1 MPTAALELCG
11 VRKRYG
17 KRVALDGL
25 DLQVPRGSVCGLV
38 GSNGAGKTTAI
49 AIAAGLVRPDA
60 GDVSLFGEGPFD
72 AGLHAGRV
80 ALMPQDSLM
89 PPHARVAELLVFY
102 ASLQGIAAAEARR
115 QTDRVLELV
124 RLSDRA
130 RSPIRS
136 LSHGMRRRVAIAQ
149 CFLGAPDLV
158 LLDEPTSGLD
168 PREVLNTREV
178 LLHRRDGQTVLISS
192 HVLNELERVC
202 DHVAFVE
209 KGKTLGQDAMDA
221 VTGRRH
227 TLAYRLRPGPIPLD
241 ALAAAL
247 PDAIFE
253 TAEGGASLVCRCK
266 GSDRTT
272 EEVNRLVLQTLIH
285 AGVGI
290 REVRLGSGLEEAYLD
305 RHGREDA
312 CIGGQRP
319 PLQSRTI
326 L

>member
-1 MPTAALELCG
+1 MTAAALEMRG
-11 VRKRYG
+11 VRKRYR
-17 KRVALDGL
+17 KRIALDGL

-60 GDVSLFGEGPFD
+60 GAVSLFGEGPFD

-89 PPHARVAELLVFY
+89 PPHARVAEMLVFY
-102 ASLQGIAAAEARR
+102 ASLQGIPAAEAHR

-149 CFLGAPDLV
+149 CFLGVPDLV

-168 PREVLNTREV
+168 PREVMNMREV
-178 LLHRRDGQTVLISS
+178 LLHRRDGQTVLVSS
-192 HVLNELERVC
+192 HVLNELEQMC

-209 KGKTLGQDAMDA
+209 KGRNTGQDAMDA

-227 TLAYRLRPGPIPLD
+227 ILTYRLRPGPIPLD

-247 PDAIFE
+247 PDAIIE
-253 TAEGGASLVCRCK
+253 ATEGGASLVCRYK
-266 GSDRTT
+266 GSERTT

-285 AGVGI
+285 AGAGI
-290 REVRLGSGLEEAYLD
+290 REVRLGSGLEKAYLD
-305 RHGREDA
+305 RHEREHA
-312 CIGGQRP
+312 
-319 PLQSRTI
+319 
-326 L
+326 